1 MARRS
6 VSGGQANQPQPLRC
20 LEGAAACASGDVD
33 RGTTV
38 DPGARQSLS
47 GSLQAG
53 RGQPALT
60 GVTRDCGAGPM
71 NASAPSPATEDPTRQ
86 AGRVSASTGAHD
98 PATRGP
104 SGDFLQ
110 VALLSVAVA
119 GLGAGAVL
127 QLFGRRSLGDW
138 TFVIALFVVLIP
150 TAASTIRR
158 LLQRE
163 LNVDLIAVL
172 AMMGAL
178 ALHQYLAG
186 AILAVMLT
194 GGTALER
201 FAVAR
206 ARREL
211 SALIQRVPRTAHRR
225 AGTDIIDIGADE
237 VVVGDLLVV
246 KPGEVVPVD
255 GLVSSGSA
263 VLDESALTGESRPS
277 KLEPGAPLRS
287 GSTNAGGPFELRATA
302 LAAQSTYAGIVRLV
316 RAAEQS
322 KAPFTRLADRYALG
336 FLGLTLALAAFAWV
350 AEGSLLR
357 ALAVLVVATP
367 CPLILAAPAAIIAGV
382 SRAAKHGVIVKGGG
396 PLETLARATVVLLDK
411 TGTVTS
417 ARPEVVAVETLGKL
431 PADEIVRCAA
441 SVEQLSV
448 HPYAPA
454 ILAEA
459 HNRSVELSFPL
470 EVHEQMGTGISGVV
484 AGRRVAVGR
493 LAFVA
498 PGLTPTPALHSI
510 SLRTAVEGSAAVY
523 VSLDGVLEGALLLQ
537 DPIRPEASRALRSL
551 RAAGVRRVHMVTGD
565 HPDVAELVADALGV
579 DRVFAE
585 RTPEEKVE
593 VIRLVRSEGVTVMVG
608 DGINDAPALALAD
621 VGVAMGA
628 RGATAASE
636 AADVVLTSDRLEGL
650 VLATRIAQRTRRIA
664 LESVLAGMGLSLL
677 AMGMAAAG
685 YIAPV
690 AGALLQ
696 EAIDVLVIL
705 NALRALGGP
714 EVLVPYRRRETTA
727 LARGL
732 AATHRA
738 LRPHVGDLAALA
750 ARLESLSPEEA
761 RTQLQHARDMLEKE
775 LLPHEREE
783 QQSAYPML
791 SEMLGG
797 EDPTGPLIQTHH
809 EIHRLTRLYGRLIA
823 QLPAEGPRPDDLRDL
838 RRVLYGLHAIL
849 QLHFAQEDDLY
860 SLFAE

>member
-1 MARRS
+1 MRVPDRMTNANAHTTATEAPARTAK
-6 VSGGQANQPQPLRC
+6 SGSP
-20 LEGAAACASGDVD
+20 AARYPASGDL
-33 RGTTV
+33 R
-38 DPGARQSLS
+38 
-47 GSLQAG
+47 
-53 RGQPALT
+53 
-60 GVTRDCGAGPM
+60 
-71 NASAPSPATEDPTRQ
+71 
-86 AGRVSASTGAHD
+86 
-98 PATRGP
+98 
-104 SGDFLQ
+104 DFLQ
-110 VALLSVAVA
+110 VALLSTAVV
-119 GLGAGAVL
+119 GLAVGGL
-127 QLFGRRSLGDW
+127 LHLLGRKSLGDW
-138 TFVIALFVVLIP
+138 GFVISVLGILIP
-150 TAASTIRR
+150 TAISTLRR
-158 LLQRE
+158 LLRRE
-163 LNVDLIAVL
+163 LGVDLIAVL
-172 AMMGAL
+172 AMIGAL

-211 SALIQRVPRTAHRR
+211 SALIQRAPRTAHRL
-225 AGTDIIDIGADE
+225 AGTEVIDIAADD
-237 VVVGDLLVV
+237 VVVGDRLVV
-246 KPGEVVPVD
+246 KPGEVIPVD
-255 GLVSSGSA
+255 GIVSSGNA

-316 RAAEQS
+316 RAAEES
-322 KAPFTRLADRYALG
+322 KAPFERLADRYALG

-417 ARPEVVAVETLGKL
+417 ARPEVVAVETFGKSS
-431 PADEIVRCAA
+431 ADEVVRYAA

-459 HNRSVELSFPL
+459 RNRSVELGFPL
-470 EVHEQMGTGISGVV
+470 QVHEQMGTGISGVV

-498 PGLTPTPALHSI
+498 PDAAPNAALRSV
-510 SLRTAVEGSAAVY
+510 SLRTAVEGSSSVY
-523 VSLDGVLEGALLLQ
+523 VSLDGTLAGVLLLQ

-551 RAAGVRRVHMVTGD
+551 RAAGIRRVHMVTGD

-664 LESVLAGMGLSLL
+664 MESVLAGMGLSLL
-677 AMGMAAAG
+677 AMGFAAAG

-690 AGALLQ
+690 FGALLQ
-696 EAIDVLVIL
+696 EGIDVLVIL

-714 EVLVPYRRRETTA
+714 DGLVAQRRPEATA
-727 LARGL
+727 LAQGL

-738 LRPHVGDLAALA
+738 LKPHVGDLAALA
-750 ARLESLSPEEA
+750 ARLESLSPAEA
-761 RTQLQHARDMLEKE
+761 RSQLERAREMLEKE
-775 LLPHEREE
+775 LLPHELEE
-783 QQSAYPML
+783 QQNAYPILAQML
-791 SEMLGG
+791 QD

-809 EIHRLTRLYGRLIA
+809 EIHRLTRLYGRLVA
-823 QLPAEGPRPDDLRDL
+823 QLPAEGPQPDDLRDL

>member
-1 MARRS
+1 MTNPDAHSPAAGVQKPRALQSASLGARDPA
-6 VSGGQANQPQPLRC
+6 SGGRL
-20 LEGAAACASGDVD
+20 GG
-33 RGTTV
+33 
-38 DPGARQSLS
+38 
-47 GSLQAG
+47 
-53 RGQPALT
+53 
-60 GVTRDCGAGPM
+60 
-71 NASAPSPATEDPTRQ
+71 
-86 AGRVSASTGAHD
+86 
-98 PATRGP
+98 
-104 SGDFLQ
+104 FLQ
-110 VALLSVAVA
+110 GALLSTAVL
-119 GLGAGAVL
+119 GLVVGGVL
-127 QLFGRRSLGDW
+127 QLMSRKNLADW
-138 TFVIALFVVLIP
+138 AFVISVLGVLIP
-150 TAASTIRR
+150 TTISTTRR
-158 LLQRE
+158 LLQRQ
-163 LNVDLIAVL
+163 LGVDLIAVL
-172 AMMGAL
+172 AMIGAL
-178 ALHQYLAG
+178 ALQQYLAG

-194 GGTALER
+194 GRTALER

-211 SALIQRVPRTAHRR
+211 SALIQRAPRTAHRR
-225 AGTDIIDIGADE
+225 VGTDVIDIAAGE

-255 GLVSSGSA
+255 GIVSSGSA
-263 VLDESALTGESRPS
+263 VLDESALNGESRPS
-277 KLEPGAPLRS
+277 KLELGAPLRS

-302 LAAQSTYAGIVRLV
+302 LAEQSTYAGIVRLV
-316 RAAEQS
+316 RAAEGS
-322 KAPFTRLADRYALG
+322 KAPFARLADRYAFG
-336 FLGLTLALAAFAWV
+336 FLGLTLALAAFAWI
-350 AEGSLLR
+350 AEGNVVR

-382 SRAAKHGVIVKGGG
+382 SRAARHGIIVKGGG

-417 ARPEVVAVETLGKL
+417 ARPEVVAVETFGKVS
-431 PADEIVRCAA
+431 ADEVVRYAA

-459 HNRSVELSFPL
+459 RSRSTELSFPL
-470 EVHEQMGTGISGVV
+470 QVHEQMGTGISGVV

-493 LAFVA
+493 LPFVA
-498 PGLTPTPALHSI
+498 PDVTPTSALQSI
-510 SLRTAVEGSAAVY
+510 SLRTAVEGTSSVY
-523 VSLDGVLEGALLLQ
+523 VSVDGVLEGVLLLQ

-551 RAAGVRRVHMVTGD
+551 RAAGVRRIHMVTGD

-664 LESVLAGMGLSLL
+664 MESVLAGMGLSLV
-677 AMGMAAAG
+677 AMGFAAAG
-685 YIAPV
+685 YIAPI

-696 EAIDVLVIL
+696 EAIDVLVIM

-714 EVLVPYRRRETTA
+714 EGRVADRRPETTA
-727 LARGL
+727 PGQGL
-732 AATHRA
+732 AVIHRA
-738 LRPHVGDLAALA
+738 LRPRVGDLAALA
-750 ARLESLSPEEA
+750 ARVESLSPADA
-761 RTQLQHARDMLEKE
+761 RTQLERARDMLEKE
-775 LLPHEREE
+775 LLPHECEE
-783 QQSAYPML
+783 QRGAYPVL
-791 SEMLGG
+791 CEMLKDQ
-797 EDPTGPLIQTHH
+797 DPTGPLIQTHH
-809 EIHRLTRLYGRLIA
+809 EIHRLSRLYGRLAA
-823 QLPAEGPRPDDLRDL
+823 QLPAEGPRPGDLRDL

-860 SLFAE
+860 SVFAE